1 MGTGAV
7 NAFLGA
13 RKLAVM
19 GASEN
24 NLFSVSL
31 LQNLAA
37 SGFPAEDL
45 YLINP
50 RRKEVLGRTCFP
62 TLAAVPS
69 EIDLAI
75 LLMARDRTP
84 EALGSCLEKK
94 VPAALIVA
102 SGFAER
108 DAKGKALQEELQ
120 RLGAGIAIMGPN
132 SMGFVA
138 PANNLMAWCSPL
150 PKNLQPGNVTAIFH
164 SSGMLNLF
172 LQQCAE
178 RGVGIA
184 GGWAPGNEITVGM
197 PDFLSHAVEDDPTRV
212 IALVL
217 EQLGER
223 KQFGRLLDRARENG
237 KPVIILRLGRS
248 FTAMKAVQA
257 HTGRLATPSRAW
269 AAFARQKGAIVV
281 DTLDG
286 LIENCVLFS
295 HLAGKPSGAKKVGL
309 GLITISGGDCSL
321 LADLCEQIGLDLSAP
336 EETIVTEISAAM
348 KKPLSLA
355 NPLDVEDLWSAEPEA
370 FKRAIGYFAEAAGFT
385 MVACRLNL
393 PKTPGPS
400 FIEMYEGAAG
410 AIRAA
415 GKIPI
420 FLTRASEQLNED
432 WFKLFTRLSVPFL
445 LEYGKSLRAI
455 KNYLDYENRSSKGAA
470 APRRVPPIQ
479 SHALNAEFLRQR
491 RQGKRVLSH
500 AQAKGLFEA
509 YGIRFAPDGIARS
522 EEEALAVASKIG
534 YPVALK
540 LVAPDLP
547 HKTEAG
553 AVALGVRSPEELSAV
568 YRKLESNGRSM
579 SHAIEG
585 ILVQSMISGGAE
597 VIAGIFRDPLL
608 GPAVLVGL
616 GGIYTEIL
624 NDASIRVPP
633 LSAEDAEAMIQE
645 LKGSAILTGARGR
658 PASDVSALADL
669 LVTLGEVALDFEDVL
684 AAVDLNPV
692 MVLQQGRGVVAVDV
706 LAALENAKDDTNE
719 RKYRPGLDAVK
730 KE

>member
-1 MGTGAV
+1 MGKIGIS
-7 NAFLGA
+7 AFLRA
-13 RKLAVM
+13 RKLAVV

-31 LQNLAA
+31 LRNLAA
-37 SGFPAEDL
+37 SGFPDDDV

-50 RRKEVLGRTCFP
+50 RRKEILGRPCFP
-62 TLAAVPS
+62 TLSAVPP

-75 LLMARDRTP
+75 LLVGRERTT
-84 EALGSCLEKK
+84 EALQSCIEKK

-108 DAKGKALQEELQ
+108 DARGKELQEEIH
-120 RLGAGIAIMGPN
+120 RLGAGIEIMGPN

-138 PANNLMAWCSPL
+138 PAQNLMAWCSPL

-184 GGWAPGNEITVGM
+184 NGWAPGNEITVGM
-197 PDFLSHAVEDDPTRV
+197 LDCLEHAVEDERTRV

-217 EQLGER
+217 EQLGDRRE
-223 KQFGRLLDRARENG
+223 FARLLDRAREKA
-237 KPVIILRLGRS
+237 KPVVVLRLGRS
-248 FTAMKAVQA
+248 SSAMKAVQA
-257 HTGRLATPSRAW
+257 HTGRLGTPSRAW
-269 AAFARQKGAIVV
+269 AAFARQKGAIAVA
-281 DTLDG
+281 TLDE
-286 LIENCVLFS
+286 LIENCILFS
-295 HLAGKPSGAKKVGL
+295 HLAGKPSGAKNGGL

-321 LADLCEQIGLDLSAP
+321 LADLCEEIGLNLTEPGAEIVSA
-336 EETIVTEISAAM
+336 ISAAM

-370 FKRAIGYFAEAAGFT
+370 FKRVVRCFAGGAGFV
-385 MVACRLNL
+385 MIACRLNL

-400 FIEMYEGAAG
+400 FIEMYEGAAE
-410 AIRAA
+410 AIRSA

-432 WFKLFTRLSVPFL
+432 WFKLFARLSAPFL

-455 KNYLDYENRSSKGAA
+455 KNYLEYPARRDNAVL
-470 APRRVPPIQ
+470 APRRVPSAQ
-479 SHALNAEFLRQR
+479 SHALKAEFLLRQSE
-491 RQGKRVLSH
+491 GASVLSH
-500 AQAKGLFEA
+500 AQAKSLFEG
-509 YGIRFAPDGIARS
+509 YGIRFAPDGIALS
-522 EEEALAVASKIG
+522 EEQALAIASAIG

-540 LVAPDLP
+540 ILSPDLP

-553 AVALGVRSPEELSAV
+553 AVVLGVRSPEDLAAA
-568 YRKLESNGRSM
+568 YRQLQSNSRTIS
-579 SHAIEG
+579 IEG
-585 ILVQSMISGGAE
+585 VMVQAMISGGAE
-597 VIAGIFRDPLL
+597 VVAGIFNDPLL

-624 NDASIRVPP
+624 DDTSIRVPP
-633 LSAEDAEAMIQE
+633 FSHEEALAMIQE
-645 LKGSAILTGARGR
+645 LKGSALLTGARGR
-658 PASDVSALADL
+658 TVGDISALADL
-669 LVTLGEVALDFEDVL
+669 LVALGNVALDFEDIL
-684 AAVDLNPV
+684 AGVDLNPV
-692 MVLQQGRGVVAVDV
+692 IILPQGRGAIAVDV
-706 LAALENAKDDTNE
+706 LAALKT
-719 RKYRPGLDAVK
+719 K
-730 KE
+730 KENSNGI

>member
-1 MGTGAV
+1 MEKSGIS
-7 NAFLGA
+7 AFLRA
-13 RKLAVM
+13 RNLAVL

-31 LQNLAA
+31 LRNLAA
-37 SGFPAEDL
+37 FGFPDDDA

-62 TLAAVPS
+62 TLSDVPS

-75 LLMARDRTP
+75 LLVARDRTAD
-84 EALGSCLEKK
+84 ALKSCIEKK
-94 VPAALIVA
+94 IPAALIVA

-108 DAKGKALQEELQ
+108 DAKGKVLQEELQ
-120 RLGAGIAIMGPN
+120 RLGAGIQIMGPN

-138 PANNLMAWCSPL
+138 PSNHLMAWCSPL

-184 GGWAPGNEITVGM
+184 GGWAPGNETTVGM
-197 PDFLSHAVEDDPTRV
+197 LDCLRHAVEDDQTRV

-217 EQLGER
+217 EQLGDR
-223 KQFGRLLDRARENG
+223 KKFGRLLDRARECG
-237 KPVIILRLGRS
+237 KPVVILRLGRS
-248 FTAMKAVQA
+248 STAMKAVQA

-269 AAFARQKGAIVV
+269 SAFARQKGAIAVE
-281 DTLDG
+281 TLDA
-286 LIENCVLFS
+286 LIENCILFS
-295 HLAGKPSGAKKVGL
+295 HLAGKPSTAKKGGL

-321 LADLCEQIGLDLSAP
+321 LADLCEEIGLNLTEPVAEIVSA
-336 EETIVTEISAAM
+336 ISAAM

-355 NPLDVEDLWSAEPEA
+355 NPLDVEDLWSAEPGA
-370 FKRAIGYFAEAAGFT
+370 FKHAVGCFAEAAGFAI
-385 MVACRLNL
+385 VACRLNL

-400 FIEMYEGAAG
+400 FIEMYERAAG

-432 WFKLFTRLSVPFL
+432 WFKLFSRLSAPFL

-455 KNYLDYENRSSKGAA
+455 KNYLDYESSLEKAAA
-470 APRRVPPIQ
+470 APRRVPPAQ
-479 SHALNAEFLRQR
+479 SHALKAELLLQR
-491 RQGKRVLSH
+491 SQGKSVLSH
-500 AQAKGLFEA
+500 AQAKGLFQS

-522 EEEALAVASKIG
+522 EEQALAIASKIR

-540 LVAPDLP
+540 ILSPDLP

-553 AVALGVRSPEELSAV
+553 AVALGVRSPEELAAA
-568 YRKLESNGRSM
+568 YRKLQSNSRTM
-579 SHAIEG
+579 AHAIEG
-585 ILVQSMISGGAE
+585 VLIQSMISGGTE
-597 VIAGIFRDPLL
+597 VVAGIFHDPLL

-616 GGIYTEIL
+616 GGIYTEII

-633 LSAEDAEAMIQE
+633 LSLQDAETMIQE

-658 PASDVSALADL
+658 PVSDVGALADL
-669 LVTLGEVALDFEDVL
+669 LVALGEVALDFEDVL

-692 MVLQQGRGVVAVDV
+692 MVLPQGRGAIAVDV
-706 LAALENAKDDTNE
+706 LAVL
-719 RKYRPGLDAVK
+719 K
-730 KE
+730 KEGSDGV